1 MPKLLLICDSGATEK
16 LQTVAMVASG
26 AVTSDYEVY
35 IFFMHD
41 AVYALKKDTP
51 PEPDVTSVFPEVSE
65 KVNQARHEGKL
76 VHWKELLEDL
86 KEIGDLRIVA
96 CVQITDILGLVKEDL
111 LPFVD
116 DIAGVNTLAVEVMSA
131 DKVISF

>member
-1 MPKLLLICDSGATEK
+1 MTKLLLVCDSGARDK

-26 AVTSDYEVY
+26 AVTIDYEVY

-41 AVYALKKDTP
+41 AVYALKRDAP
-51 PEPDVTSVFPEVSE
+51 SEPDVTSVFPEVSE

-86 KEIGDLRIVA
+86 KDLGELRIVA
-96 CVQITDILGLVKEDL
+96 CVQITEILGLKKDDL

-116 DIAGVNTLAVEVMSA
+116 DISGLNTLAEEVMSA

>member
-1 MPKLLLICDSGATEK
+1 MSRLLLVCDSGATDK
-16 LQTVAMVASG
+16 LQTVALLASG
-26 AVTSDYEVY
+26 AITSDYEVM

-41 AVYALKKDTP
+41 AVYALKKDAS

-65 KVNQARHEGKL
+65 KVNQARKEGKL

-86 KEIGDLRIVA
+86 KDLGELRIVA
-96 CVQITDILGLVKEDL
+96 CVQITEILGLEKDDL

-116 DIAGVNTLAVEVMSA
+116 DIAGVNTLAEEAMKA
-131 DKVISF
+131 DRVISI